1 MKRETEFLYLELANT
16 LRVQIFSG
24 AIQPGQ
30 FLLSEN
36 EMCHKYQLSRTS
48 VRKALQELLD
58 EGLIVKIHG
67 KGTMVAPEAGAAGG
81 VKTLVIAAPF
91 SGFAKKGL
99 PILIREFHK
108 RHPGVQVKV
117 LPVPQQIES
126 YYKSLVELGAE
137 PDIGFVIDSDF
148 QRLHLDLWSPLDD
161 FTATGLF
168 DDVPQP
174 IVDVFSQD
182 GRLLAA
188 PITYSPIFLAYNKTL
203 FDYYG
208 IETPAHAW
216 TQEQFVETAQALTRD
231 IDGDGMPE
239 LYGFAVNSDLNRWSV
254 MVMRQW
260 SAFGADRH
268 NPLRTHDMVQAFRFL
283 QQLMYRHKV
292 CPLYAVSNHYL
303 TQELFEEN
311 RIAMILTSTFMMSGM
326 APHYGIAPLP
336 RSFGDG
342 SMLIVNGLQ
351 LFRESKNKELAKQ
364 FIRFCLEPESQ
375 RIMAQE
381 TGLLALST
389 AINREVF
396 GEDRMEALAI
406 PGSGIDRGKFL
417 HQILPNLD
425 MHGELD
431 DTMIRFWTG
440 IEKPETLVERLKTME
455 LFGAAPPVVPT

>member
-16 LRVQIFSG
+16 LRVQIYSG

-36 EMCHKYQLSRTS
+36 EMCQKYQLSRTS

-67 KGTMVAPEAGAAGG
+67 KGTMVAPEAGAGSG
-81 VKTLVIAAPF
+81 VRTLVITAPV

-126 YYKSLVELGAE
+126 YYRSLVELGAE
-137 PDIGFVIDSDF
+137 PDVGFVIDSDF
-148 QRLHLDLWSPLDD
+148 QRMQLDLWSPLDD
-161 FTATGLF
+161 LAGMF
-168 DDVPQP
+168 DGAPQP
-174 IVDVFSQD
+174 IVDVFRQN

-188 PITYSPIFLAYNKTL
+188 PITYSPIFLVYNKTL

-208 IETPAHAW
+208 IDTPVHGW
-216 TQEQFVETAQALTRD
+216 TQEQFVEIAQALTKD

-260 SAFGADRH
+260 SAFCSDRH
-268 NPLRTHDMVQAFRFL
+268 NPLHTHDMVQAFRFL

-292 CPLYAVSNHYL
+292 CPLYAVSNHDL

-311 RIAMILTSTFMMSGM
+311 RIAMILTSTYMLSRM

-351 LFRESKNKELAKQ
+351 LFRDSKNKELAKQ
-364 FIRFCLEPESQ
+364 FIRFCLEPETQ
-375 RIMAQE
+375 RTMAQE
-381 TGLLALST
+381 TGLLALNT
-389 AINREVF
+389 DINREAF
-396 GEDRMEALAI
+396 GEERMEALAI
-406 PGSGIDRGKFL
+406 PGSGIERGKFL
-417 HQILPNLD
+417 HQILSNLD
-425 MHGELD
+425 LLGELD

-440 IEKPETLVERLKTME
+440 IEKPETLVERLKTMD
-455 LFGAAPPVVPT
+455 LFGAAPVVPS